1 MSENLVLRDYLPYRL
16 SVLSNRVSS
25 SISKLYQR
33 HVDLSIPEWR
43 VIAILGESGPLS
55 AREVA
60 EKTAMDKVAV
70 SRAATRLFEV
80 NYISRKTDSRDKRRQ
95 KLNLTA
101 LGKEIYATVVP
112 VALGYEASLLENLSP
127 AEKKHLDKL
136 LRKLADIEK
145 NLAL

>member
-1 MSENLVLRDYLPYRL
+1 MAENLILGDYLPYRL

-43 VIAILGESGPLS
+43 VIAILGEAGALS
-55 AREVA
+55 ARQVA

-70 SRAATRLFEV
+70 SRAATRLSEV
-80 NYISRKTDSRDKRRQ
+80 NYISRKKDNRDKRRQ
-95 KLNLTA
+95 ELSLTE
-101 LGKEIYATVVP
+101 LGKEIYDTVVP
-112 VALGYEASLLENLSP
+112 VALGYEASLLESLS
-127 AEKKHLDKL
+127 ATEKKHLDNL

-145 NLAL
+145 NLSL